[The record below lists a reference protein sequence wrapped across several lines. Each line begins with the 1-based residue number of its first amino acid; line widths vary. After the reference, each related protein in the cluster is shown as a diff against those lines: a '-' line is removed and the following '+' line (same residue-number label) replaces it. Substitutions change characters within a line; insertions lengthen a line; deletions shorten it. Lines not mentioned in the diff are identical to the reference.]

1 MQITKKLNNLKKYL
15 PSLILFLVLSFSS
28 AYAGYGKGKLTITEN
43 GVRGFYKYL
52 QGEKGKP
59 IRAVVTS
66 DGNHF
71 FWKYCAYAQC
81 KAGGD
86 TEAIKYCESKQP
98 LPCATFAVGR
108 SVKWKNGTNPGG
120 KAAAFKKSMT
130 IDEVRDKLAA
140 LGFLAEDHKTD
151 HKTKEEASDNTKGI
165 ADRLES
171 LTSLYEKGLLT
182 ESEFKKAKE
191 KLLKK

>member
-15 PSLILFLVLSFSS
+15 PSLILFLVLSFSNV
-28 AYAGYGKGKLTITEN
+28 YAGYGKGKLTITEN

-59 IRAVVTS
+59 LRAVVTS
-66 DGNHF
+66 DGNRFYWH
-71 FWKYCAYAQC
+71 YCPYAQC

-86 TEAIKYCESKQP
+86 TAAVKYCERQQD

-140 LGFLAEDHKTD
+140 LGFLTED

-165 ADRLES
+165 ANRLES

-182 ESEFKKAKE
+182 EAEFKKAKE
-191 KLLKK
+191 KLLNK

>member
-15 PSLILFLVLSFSS
+15 PSLILFLVLSFSNV
-28 AYAGYGKGKLTITEN
+28 YAGYGKGKLTLTEN
-43 GVRGFYKYL
+43 GVRGFYQYL

-59 IRAVVTS
+59 LRAVVTS
-66 DGNHF
+66 DGNYF

-81 KAGGD
+81 KADGD
-86 TEAIKYCESKQP
+86 TAAVKYCERQQD
-98 LPCATFAVGR
+98 LPCVTFAVGR

-140 LGFLAEDHKTD
+140 LGFLGED
-151 HKTKEEASDNTKGI
+151 HKTKEEASGNTKSI
-165 ADRLES
+165 TERLES
-171 LTSLYEKGLLT
+171 LISLYEKGILT